1 MSLLPLSYALMYLVS
16 KMNYRWWLI
25 VFAACLFD
33 EREGVVCLGTS
44 GMGKRKYLLNIIV
57 YGTERPIKSSSKIF
71 TISNMQSAIAKDTTE
86 YKTQH
91 TSISSILEDLFLVVC
106 FTCIVCRTHM
116 CMCIAVSLGNL
127 YLYTLRYLCI
137 IPSSQWSSI
146 KWIGRNVLRYSGIFE
161 YRYDKNFLY

>member
-1 MSLLPLSYALMYLVS
+1 MVQNVPLKVLLRFFS
-16 KMNYRWWLI
+16 
-25 VFAACLFD
+25 
-33 EREGVVCLGTS
+33 
-44 GMGKRKYLLNIIV
+44 
-57 YGTERPIKSSSKIF
+57 
-71 TISNMQSAIAKDTTE
+71 ISNMQSAIAKDTTE

-137 IPSSQWSSI
+137 IPSSHWSSI
-146 KWIGRNVLRYSGIFE
+146 KWIGRNALRYSGIFE
-161 YRYDKNFLY
+161 YIYDKNFLYWENYIVVYMRNLCQQSWRNFKILFRFTYAQ

>member
-1 MSLLPLSYALMYLVS
+1 MPLCLL
-16 KMNYRWWLI
+16 
-25 VFAACLFD
+25 D
-33 EREGVVCLGTS
+33 EECLGTS

-57 YGTERPIKSSSKIF
+57 YHTECPITVSEELPKCL
-71 TISNMQSAIAKDTTE
+71 TCNLVLQDTMK

-146 KWIGRNVLRYSGIFE
+146 KWIGWNALRYSGIFE
-161 YRYDKNFLY
+161 YRYDKNFLYWENYIVVYIRNLCLL